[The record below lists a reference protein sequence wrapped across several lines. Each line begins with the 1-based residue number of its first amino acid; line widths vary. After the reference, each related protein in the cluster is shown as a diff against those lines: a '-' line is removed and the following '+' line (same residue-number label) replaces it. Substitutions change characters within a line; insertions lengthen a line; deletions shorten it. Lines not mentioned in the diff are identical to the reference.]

1 MTEKLRPGVFSR
13 YSAGPAGG
21 YTGVRNAGLIAK
33 GAAEKTGWAA
43 TPAELAALFPAEGDA
58 ALRQAGDWLLRHGAG
73 RLWAASVADDSGYA
87 AAFAASEGVDGLD
100 TLLCD
105 GATAA
110 VAAAFAES
118 LAAAAE
124 NRRERVGVLAVGA
137 DSPALA
143 AAAAAGSERL
153 LVTAGT
159 ASETEGETGSALL
172 LGAALAGALLRR
184 TAPDL
189 NLGGAVME
197 GLAACSPARTEAQ
210 VEAAL
215 RGGVVPFE
223 LVGEQVE
230 CIRGVTSRA
239 DSTWRDISTLLTVD
253 DVMVSVRERLT
264 AALRGVRSS
273 AQSLEAV
280 ASLVTVLLREK
291 EEAGLLSGWSAPV
304 VYTKAEDP
312 SVCVVELSFGVARV
326 VSRITVTASI
336 AL

>member
-105 GATAA
+105 GAAAA

-137 DSPALA
+137 DSPALT

-153 LVTAGT
+153 LVTAGI
-159 ASETEGETGSALL
+159 E
-172 LGAALAGALLRR
+172 
-184 TAPDL
+184 
-189 NLGGAVME
+189 
-197 GLAACSPARTEAQ
+197 
-210 VEAAL
+210 
-215 RGGVVPFE
+215 
-223 LVGEQVE
+223 
-230 CIRGVTSRA
+230 
-239 DSTWRDISTLLTVD
+239 
-253 DVMVSVRERLT
+253 
-264 AALRGVRSS
+264 
-273 AQSLEAV
+273 
-280 ASLVTVLLREK
+280 
-291 EEAGLLSGWSAPV
+291 
-304 VYTKAEDP
+304 
-312 SVCVVELSFGVARV
+312 
-326 VSRITVTASI
+326 
-336 AL
+336 